1 MDNIKVLFEDE
12 NIMAISKP
20 AGVAVHH
27 DGKTEEYVITDWLLQ
42 NVDGIESV
50 GEPLILNSGEE
61 VSRPGVVHR
70 LDKDTSGVLLIAKT
84 SLGYTNLKK
93 QFQSREIKK
102 TYHTFVYGRLRDERG
117 IIDKPIGR
125 ALGSVRKWATGSK
138 ARGEMREAVT
148 RYKVIGNNS
157 SSSFLEVWPLTGR
170 THQIRVHMLSIGHP
184 VVSDSLYAKS
194 HESLLG
200 FSRLALH
207 ASRVVFKDIGGKVV
221 EVEAPFPP
229 DFVQAM
235 EAIKLG

>member
-42 NVDGIESV
+42 NVDGIEAV

-102 TYHTFVYGRLRDERG
+102 TTRG
-117 IIDKPIGR
+117 IIN
-125 ALGSVRKWATGSK
+125 
-138 ARGEMREAVT
+138 T
-148 RYKVIGNNS
+148 R
-157 SSSFLEVWPLTGR
+157 
-170 THQIRVHMLSIGHP
+170 
-184 VVSDSLYAKS
+184 
-194 HESLLG
+194 
-200 FSRLALH
+200 
-207 ASRVVFKDIGGKVV
+207 
-221 EVEAPFPP
+221 
-229 DFVQAM
+229 
-235 EAIKLG
+235 